1 MVDIKA
7 KTYEVFAEKVLS
19 EFKSSINGDNV
30 ERIVGSN
37 PEDKF
42 YVGKLISVN
51 DEDAETMFSSK
62 SFIESIGIDFYLK
75 EGDINNAKLR
85 IYPQGDFYYRTY
97 PLLEDQRGVLV
108 KQINKI
114 TNTSYEDFDTVL
126 SDNQNKPISTTTD
139 LVPVYKKVRV
149 HINDDYYEIGLKDI
163 MDFEIGYGFVDD
175 DHKINLDLNVIL
187 DSLQEKILS
196 DEEYYKFK
204 ITEEV
209 GVKDLLNEETW
220 AAFLNNNA
228 KKQAGVFQKWQLVI
242 NVNVRRIKGKY
253 LVAVSL
259 INKSRI
265 GSSSKTKEK
274 KDRITLETLFNS
286 GLKLKLLDAGFD
298 PVEMDY
304 FRDDYKYDKK
314 QYALGTNCSVVYEE
328 SANMVLTDHLP
339 LFKQYK
345 LKTNDAL
352 AVKFTE
358 LIENPIETLIGIYQ
372 SMLGEHKKWTEYEI
386 KRQSELTQNGKEQLE
401 REVSQFDS
409 EIKRFHFGIEIL
421 KTHTELKR
429 AFVLMNK
436 AFSNSPKNYGSW
448 RLFQIVFIVSL
459 IPDIASCDTYLLTND
474 EKKASKLDMVD
485 LLYFP
490 TGGGKTEAFLGIMVF
505 NMFFDRIRGKTCGT
519 TAILR
524 YPLRLLSVQQV
535 QRVADI
541 LAMAELLR
549 REIADIADAEQFS
562 LGYYVGDKNTPNKLT
577 PNLLMEI
584 KKSNRQEKDAYK
596 ILDNCPF
603 CQGSD
608 IEIDVDE
615 ERFRLLHKCN
625 NLDCQSKGTLPL
637 YTVDNEIYRYLPTA
651 IISTVDKLA
660 SIGSNSNFQ
669 NILNGATYKCPLH
682 GYTSKNKCLE
692 KQVCSVEVDRFEKM
706 DMYDPSP
713 TLFIQDELHLIRE
726 SLGTYASHY
735 ESLLSYFINNLS
747 KSKRDIKIVG
757 ATATI
762 SAFENQVSNLY
773 QKTPIRFP
781 CESPFIDRNFYA
793 SIDRNDL
800 QRLIVGYSPFGKAVI
815 NSVVYSLKYMR
826 EIVWNYSNTPE
837 KVLEIEGIGI
847 DRIEEAKKVLEYYW
861 IFLQYNN
868 VKLDS
873 NNVTNALEDPIN
885 TELRDDNIKNEN
897 IKHFITRK
905 MTGDETFQDV
915 REILAEVEN
924 SNDVFKGINLIAATS
939 MISHGVDADRFNVM
953 FFYGLPGNMAEYIQA
968 YSRAGRKY
976 TSIVIDI
983 MRPAREKDQSYLKNF
998 VKFHEY
1004 KDIMVE
1010 SVPINRWATKAISQT
1025 LPGIFSALIINYY
1038 DTSLQYEFGN
1048 IYLMKNLKK
1057 AIMKNKINIDE
1068 VKHHLFC
1075 IYGCY
1080 VNDAFKD
1087 IGNQY
1092 KQKISD
1098 SVDTLFEKIQDRD
1111 WDHITYITVGL
1122 EAMGFRVMNSL
1133 RDTDTQLILE
1143 LD

>member
-7 KTYEVFAEKVLS
+7 KTYEVFADKVLN
-19 EFKSSINGDNV
+19 EFKSSINGDIV
-30 ERIVGSN
+30 ERIVGTN

-42 YVGKLISVN
+42 YVGKLITVN
-51 DEDAETMFSSK
+51 DDDAETVFTSK
-62 SFIESIGIDFYLK
+62 SFIESIGVDFYI
-75 EGDINNAKLR
+75 EEADINSAKLK
-85 IYPQGDFYYRTY
+85 IYPKGDFYYRAY
-97 PLLEDQRGVLV
+97 PSLEEQRHALLKKVNRT
-108 KQINKI
+108 
-114 TNTSYEDFDTVL
+114 TNTIHADFNSVIL
-126 SDNQNKPISTTTD
+126 ANQTKPISTTSD

-149 HINDDYYEIGLKDI
+149 HNNDDYYEIALNDI
-163 MDFEIGYGFVDD
+163 MDFEIGYGIVDD
-175 DHKINLDLNVIL
+175 DHKINLDFNLIL
-187 DSLQEKILS
+187 DSFQDAILN

-204 ITEEV
+204 IMEEV
-209 GVKDLLNEETW
+209 GIKDLLNDENW
-220 AAFLNNNA
+220 ANFLNTKAN
-228 KKQAGVFQKWQLVI
+228 KQVRLLQKWQLVI
-242 NVNVRRIKGKY
+242 NINVKRIKDKY
-253 LVAVSL
+253 LVSVSL
-259 INKSRI
+259 INKS
-265 GSSSKTKEK
+265 KTRLKRDK
-274 KDRITLETLFNS
+274 TTIETLFNS
-286 GLKLKLLDAGFD
+286 GLKIKLVDAKFD

-304 FRDDYKYDKK
+304 FLDDYKYDKMQK
-314 QYALGTNCSVVYEE
+314 AIGTNCSVVYDENE
-328 SANMVLTDHLP
+328 NMVITDHLP

-358 LIENPIETLIGIYQ
+358 LIEHPIKTLEGIYQ
-372 SMLGEHKKWTEYEI
+372 CMLGEHKKWQEYKI
-386 KRQSELTQNGKEQLE
+386 NKQRELTQSGREHLE

-409 EIKRFHFGIEIL
+409 EIKRFLSGIEIL
-421 KTHTELKR
+421 RTHTELKR
-429 AFVLMNK
+429 AFVLMNQ
-436 AFSNSPKNYGSW
+436 AFKNSPKNYGSW

-459 IPDIASCDTYLLTND
+459 IPDIASCDTHLLTND
-474 EKKASKLDMVD
+474 EKRASKLDMVD

-505 NMFFDRIRGKTCGT
+505 NMFFDRIRGKLCGT

-535 QRVADI
+535 QRVADV

-549 REIADIADAEQFS
+549 KETEDIAGSGEFS

-577 PNLLMEI
+577 INLLMEI
-584 KKSNRQEKDAYK
+584 KKSNRQDKDAYK
-596 ILDNCPF
+596 ILDKCPF
-603 CQGSD
+603 CQGTD

-615 ERFRLLHKCN
+615 EQFRLVHKCN
-625 NLDCQSKGTLPL
+625 NQSCLSNGVLPL

-660 SIGSNSNFQ
+660 AIGSNSNFQ

-682 GYTSKNKCLE
+682 GYTSKNKCIE
-692 KQVCSVEVDRFEKM
+692 KHLCLMDVDKFETM

-735 ESLLSYFINNLS
+735 ESLLSYYINNLS

-762 SAFENQVSNLY
+762 SAYQNQVSNLY
-773 QKTPIRFP
+773 QKTSIRFP
-781 CESPFIDRNFYA
+781 SESPFIDRNFYA
-793 SIDRNDL
+793 YIDKKDL
-800 QRLIVGYSPFGKAVI
+800 QRLIMGYSPFGKAVI

-826 EIVWNYSNTPE
+826 EIVWNYFNSPE
-837 KVLEIEGIGI
+837 KVLKIEGIGI
-847 DRIEEAKKVLEYYW
+847 DSLEEAKRVVEYYW

-885 TELRDDNIKNEN
+885 TELRDDNIK
-897 IKHFITRK
+897 HFITRK

-924 SNDVFKGINLIAATS
+924 STDVFEGLNMIAATS

-953 FFYGLPGNMAEYIQA
+953 FFYGMPGNMAEYIQA

-976 TSIVIDI
+976 TSIIIDI

-1004 KDIMVE
+1004 KDILVE

-1025 LPGIFSALIINYY
+1025 LPGIFSALMINYY
-1038 DTSLQYEFGN
+1038 DTSLQYEGGN

-1057 AIMKNKINIDE
+1057 AIVKNKINIDE
-1068 VKHHLFC
+1068 VKYHLYC

-1080 VNDAFKD
+1080 VNGAFKD

-1098 SVDTLFEKIQDRD
+1098 SVDSLFEKIQDRD
-1111 WDHITYITVGL
+1111 WDHITYITAGL
-1122 EAMGFRVMNSL
+1122 ESLGFRVMNSL

-1143 LD
+1143 LE